1 MRARGPR
8 GQKYQ
13 PFPHGVW
20 QPPEVPAEFA
30 LARILASLVPGFGY
44 QMKSCMDPK
53 LMGTRGDPMGLRPR
67 MLTEAEES
75 RDAAERALRV
85 LSRRDAVE
93 KALEAIDRESPLAQQ
108 WARVQFG
115 AEDMHVLLPTNDGQD
130 PRDGMVQALVL
141 HRPDLGGG
149 VHAAVQTWDGGWG
162 TDDLR
167 EGVVTSPVIDRE
179 GRRLKFETVAE
190 AKSGLGMLLLKVQ
203 EAMTH
208 AGHHATGVETPEG
221 AVMFPPVADEG
232 PRERI
237 QDKCSEYYRAQ

>member
-1 MRARGPR
+1 MRARGKR
-8 GQKYQ
+8 GQRHK
-13 PFPHGVW
+13 PFPHGVY

-30 LARILASLVPGFGY
+30 LAKVLAALVPGFGY
-44 QMKSCMDPK
+44 QVKWAMDPAS
-53 LMGTRGDPMGLRPR
+53 MGTRGDPMGLRHR
-67 MLTEAEES
+67 MMTEEEEA
-75 RDAAERALRV
+75 RDLADRALRV

-93 KALEAIDRESPLAQQ
+93 RALEAIDRESPLAQQ

-115 AEDMHVLLPTNDGQD
+115 AEDMHVLLPTNGGQD

-149 VHAAVQTWDGGWG
+149 VHAAVQTWDGGW
-162 TDDLR
+162 TADDLR
-167 EGVVTSPVIDRE
+167 EGVVTSPVIDWE
-179 GRRLKFETVAE
+179 GRRLKFETVTE
-190 AKSGLGMLLLKVQ
+190 AKNGLGMLLLKVQ
-203 EAMTH
+203 EAMAE